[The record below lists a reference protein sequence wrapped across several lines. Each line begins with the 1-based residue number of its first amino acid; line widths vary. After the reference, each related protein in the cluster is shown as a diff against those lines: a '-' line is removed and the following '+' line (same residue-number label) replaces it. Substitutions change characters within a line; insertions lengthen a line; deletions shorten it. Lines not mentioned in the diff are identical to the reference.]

1 MKKNYHSDLRQ
12 ILTNFNTNYRN
23 YVTFLL
29 DLDKEELYMAEF
41 KQNSIRVWNSFRL
54 VIIFHIYLAYGTEKF
69 HNFCFAVIRGVYKLR
84 HNYQELRHAVF

>member
-1 MKKNYHSDLRQ
+1 MNYQ
-12 ILTNFNTNYRN
+12 N

-54 VIIFHIYLAYGTEKF
+54 VIIFHIQGYRKRWTGFETAIT
-69 HNFCFAVIRGVYKLR
+69 
-84 HNYQELRHAVF
+84 